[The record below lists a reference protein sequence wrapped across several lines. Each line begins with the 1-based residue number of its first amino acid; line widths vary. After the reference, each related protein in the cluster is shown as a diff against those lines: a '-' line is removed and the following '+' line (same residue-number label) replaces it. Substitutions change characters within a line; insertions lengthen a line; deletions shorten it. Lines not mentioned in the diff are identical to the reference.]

1 MKNKLKGLVD
11 GLTLFMLISIVFR
24 EFNELNY
31 EAGVGWTVATL
42 YFIITLMHKWSDH
55 IKQAK

>member
-1 MKNKLKGLVD
+1 MKNKLKGLLD

-31 EAGVGWTVATL
+31 EAGTGWAVTML
-42 YFIITLMHKWSDH
+42 YFITTLMHKWGNR
-55 IKQAK
+55 IE